1 MALSTSTIEKITIAN
16 SIGIGILL
24 FRSFWPMEDISSIQ
38 PPQQQNSRIPQ
49 QTMQPFMSKPTESA
63 KDFAGL
69 LQQTID
75 PLKQASI
82 DHGQNIELPTEQ
94 EMALAI
100 QSNSLTSPETLVV
113 LEKLQDG
120 YAMYN
125 MPFPSLR
132 MPEQRSDTQPIPQSA
147 TENTQ
152 EVPVEEW
159 IRQTIATLRKEIQA
173 KKESQL
179 GLIPTEQEI
188 QAALRS
194 NSLTSTEMRLVM
206 DMLQNACAR
215 YHIAFVPYGSSVPTQ
230 QEQLPKVDQRKIL
243 QAYFSG
249 QIQRLRLESTNQ
261 KIDISSTMPSEELVD
276 KAIETASLNSEES
289 LQVLQALENTYKL
302 LGLQFYRPSTQ

>member
-1 MALSTSTIEKITIAN
+1 MALSRDTIEKITIAN
-16 SIGIGILL
+16 TIGIVVLL
-24 FRSFWPMEDISSIQ
+24 FRSFWPMEDISGIQ
-38 PPQQQNSRIPQ
+38 PPQQQNSRIIQ
-49 QTMQPFMSKPTESA
+49 QTMQPLMQKPTEGA

-82 DHGQNIELPTEQ
+82 DHGQHVDLPTEE
-94 EMALAI
+94 EMARAI
-100 QSNSLTSPETLVV
+100 QSNSLTSSETLVV

-132 MPEQRSDTQPIPQSA
+132 MPEQRNDTQPIPQSA
-147 TENTQ
+147 VENTQ
-152 EVPVEEW
+152 EVPMEEW
-159 IRQTIATLRKEIQA
+159 LRQIIATIQKEIEA
-173 KKESQL
+173 KNESQL

-188 QAALRS
+188 QDALRS

-215 YHIAFVPYGSSVPTQ
+215 YHIDFVPYGSSVPIQ
-230 QEQLPKVDQRKIL
+230 QDQLPNVDQGKIL

-249 QIQRLRLESTNQ
+249 QIQRLRLESANQ
-261 KIDISSTMPSEELVD
+261 HIDISSTMPSEALVD
-276 KAIETASLNSEES
+276 KAIETASLKSEES